1 MILEG
6 IELNQFAQICLIL
19 AAKFGFDALLDH
31 NNVNNNLQRSRNS
44 MTFKRF
50 NFFSKKRKKK
60 RVFTVNQSSNS
71 PRIYMKVV

>member
-19 AAKFGFDALLDH
+19 VAKFGFDALLDH
-31 NNVNNNLQRSRNS
+31 YNVNNNLQRSRNS